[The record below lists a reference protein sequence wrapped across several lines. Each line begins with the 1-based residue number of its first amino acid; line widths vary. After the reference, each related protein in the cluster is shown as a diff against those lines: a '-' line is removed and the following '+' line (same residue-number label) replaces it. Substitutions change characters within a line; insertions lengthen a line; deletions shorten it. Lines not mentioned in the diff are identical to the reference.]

1 MVLIPHKSHQ
11 FSVPGKILPDEA
23 CQFFNILHRSVEGTR
38 KQILLTR
45 EIREKKFDA
54 GELPEFLS
62 GTKNIRDDG
71 KWRGASPAPVLADRR
86 VEITGPTDRKMIVN
100 ALNSNVYAYMADF
113 EGMEFDLR
121 NLTRLIDGDSLTP
134 TWNNVL
140 QGQANLFDA
149 VRRQI
154 DFILGAKEYKLRTDR
169 KLPTLICLTH

>member
-1 MVLIPHKSHQ
+1 R
-11 FSVPGKILPDEA
+11 KILPDEA

-62 GTKNIRDDG
+62 GTKDIRDDG

-113 EGMEFDLR
+113 E
-121 NLTRLIDGDSLTP
+121 DSLTP
-134 TWNNVL
+134 AWNNVL
-140 QGQANLFDA
+140 QGQVNLFDA